1 MHENTQDMFGEKI
14 YVFGDKRTIMM
25 KTYIPVIKGCY
36 KVSEQCD
43 FSNGISQWID
53 GREEAT
59 QVPVGIYCKA
69 NMTLYHQK

>member
-1 MHENTQDMFGEKI
+1 MRIPKICLEKKYI
-14 YVFGDKRTIMM
+14 YGDKRTIMM